1 MKVHVSLNVASESG
15 VTDPVVRFVR
25 NLREAAY
32 GAGDNEIKKLLSKID
47 PDHAQD
53 MNIAVVGNP
62 SLMTTE
68 PVGFIVEDT
77 VDDSIQVAYFGEHK
91 KVADVKLG
99 TDGIRAKVDGRQ
111 AYFKVLMRMP
121 LDSF

>member
-1 MKVHVSLNVASESG
+1 MKVHVSLNVASVSG

-32 GAGDNEIKKLLSKID
+32 GAGDNAIKKLLSKID
-47 PDHAQD
+47 PDHVPD
-53 MNIAVVGNP
+53 MNIAVLGNP
-62 SLMTTE
+62 SLLATE

-77 VDDSIQVAYFGEHK
+77 VDDSIPVVYLDNGH
-91 KVADVKLG
+91 KVADAKLS
-99 TDGIRAKVDGRQ
+99 TDGVRAKVDGRQ

-121 LDSF
+121 FDAF

>member
-62 SLMTTE
+62 SLMATE
-68 PVGFIVEDT
+68 PVGFVVEDT
-77 VDDSIQVAYFGEHK
+77 VDDSIPVAYFGEHK
-91 KVADVKLG
+91 KVADVKLSA
-99 TDGIRAKVDGRQ
+99 DGIRAKVDGRQ

-121 LDSF
+121 LDAF

>member
-53 MNIAVVGNP
+53 MNIVVVGNP
-62 SLMTTE
+62 SLMATE

-91 KVADVKLG
+91 RVADVKLS

-121 LDSF
+121 LDAF

>member
-1 MKVHVSLNVASESG
+1 
-15 VTDPVVRFVR
+15 VR

-62 SLMTTE
+62 SLMATE

-77 VDDSIQVAYFGEHK
+77 VDDSIPVAYFGEHK
-91 KVADVKLG
+91 KVADVKPS

-121 LDSF
+121 LDAF